1 MLRSI
6 ILLPSLLMVWAGTPA
21 AEPIS
26 KHQKRIEARLKVFLE
41 LNAQNRVQSEE
52 AQRMLTGEASERWTL
67 DNIGSGP
74 DQIDRVVFVGETSAV
89 AAGFV
94 TRGEREEDLY
104 YYFER
109 VGSDWK
115 ISAMRT
121 MAGNYFAESILANES
136 GWDEGTLKDDPQVI
150 AWKDWFRRNLKLGLM
165 SDRQIAAWFV
175 ENREMFQDLVS
186 IIRNDVSGET
196 NISLPPLPDVM
207 YEAMGDQLEK
217 PHNDFPAV
225 TDLLWKLNLSSVI
238 MEDDQIRWQLGGF
251 LDDTTGILYSDT
263 DKPPEIS
270 AFHYIWVQKLAPK
283 WYLYRTT

>member
-41 LNAQNRVQSEE
+41 LNVQNRVQSEE

-115 ISAMRT
+115 ISAMRG
-121 MAGNYFAESILANES
+121 MAGNYFAEWILANKS
-136 GWDEGTLKDDPQVI
+136 GWEGVLKDDPQSI
-150 AWKDWFRRNLKLGLM
+150 AWKEWSRRNLKLGLM

-186 IIRNDVSGET
+186 MIRNDVSGET
-196 NISLPPLPDVM
+196 RISLPLLPDVM
-207 YEAMGDQLEK
+207 YEVMGDQLEK
-217 PHNDFPAV
+217 PNNDFPAV
-225 TDLLWKLNLSSVI
+225 TDLLRKLNLSSVI
-238 MEDDQIRWQLGGF
+238 IEDDQIRWQLGGF
-251 LDDTTGILYSDT
+251 LDDMTGILYSDT